1 MKQIIL
7 DFAGAKSLLTLHE
20 YLKTAFQFPEYYG
33 HNMDALWDCLYCSFE
48 FPTII
53 VLKNLDKIP
62 KTMNEAVERMLSV
75 FDRLQKMDSKITV
88 RVERKERRIL

>member
-7 DFAGAKSLLTLHE
+7 DFAGAKSLLMLHE
-20 YLKTAFQFPEYYG
+20 YLKTAFQFPQYYG

-62 KTMNEAVERMLSV
+62 KSMNEAVKRMLSV
-75 FDRLQKMDSKITV
+75 FDRLQDMDSKITV
-88 RVERKERRIL
+88 CGEGKDRRIV